1 MKKELNIILKML
13 MLLVKALFMIGKSIV
28 KIIYLIIKFIDN
40 LMAKLFMKLPR
51 LLRVGVVYSL
61 IGLAILNF
69 VNVPSKSVSAK
80 TETTE
85 NVAIATENLPVET
98 TEKPVVEEKIENT
111 TCKFD
116 NENACKIYD
125 KAIEKGLTEKQ
136 SLLVVA
142 ISTHETGYWTSK
154 AFTENHNFGGIMTS
168 KGLKSYSTYEEGLDH
183 FVSVLKNYY
192 FDKGLTTI
200 EQIGAKYCPV
210 GAANDPNGLNKY
222 WVGGVSRFYND
233 YLTLI

>member
-1 MKKELNIILKML
+1 MKKELNVIIKML

-85 NVAIATENLPVET
+85 KVAIATENLPVET
-98 TEKPVVEEKIENT
+98 TEKPVVEEKVENT

-210 GAANDPNGLNKY
+210 GAENDPKGLNVN
-222 WVGGVSRFYND
+222 WVPSVTSIYNS
-233 YLTLI
+233 YTQK

>member
-1 MKKELNIILKML
+1 MKKELNIIVKML
-13 MLLVKALFMIGKSIV
+13 MVLVKALFMIEKSIV

-51 LLRVGVVYSL
+51 LLRVGIVYSL
-61 IGLAILNF
+61 IGLSILNF
-69 VNVPSKSVSAK
+69 VNIPSRTVSAK
-80 TETTE
+80 TNTNE
-85 NVAIATENLPVET
+85 NVTIATENLPVET
-98 TEKPVVEEKIENT
+98 VEKPIVEEKVENT

-116 NENACKIYD
+116 NENACNIYN
-125 KAIEKGLTEKQ
+125 KAIEKGLTENQ

-183 FVSVLKNYY
+183 FVNVLKNYY

-210 GAANDPNGLNKY
+210 GAKNDPKGLNVN
-222 WVGGVSRFYND
+222 WVPSVTSIYNN
-233 YLTLI
+233 YTQK

>member
-1 MKKELNIILKML
+1 MKKELNVIIKML

-40 LMAKLFMKLPR
+40 LIAKLFMKLPR
-51 LLRVGVVYSL
+51 LLKVGVVYGL

-80 TETTE
+80 TETSE
-85 NVAIATENLPVET
+85 KVAIATENLPVET
-98 TEKPVVEEKIENT
+98 TEKPIVEEKVENT
-111 TCKFD
+111 TCKLD
-116 NENACKIYD
+116 NENACNIYN
-125 KAIEKGLTEKQ
+125 KAIEKGLTENQ

-210 GAANDPNGLNKY
+210 GAENDPKGLNVN
-222 WVGGVSRFYND
+222 WVPSVTSIYNS
-233 YLTLI
+233 YTQK

>member
-1 MKKELNIILKML
+1 MKKELNVIVKML

-40 LMAKLFMKLPR
+40 LIAKLFMKLPR
-51 LLRVGVVYSL
+51 LLKVGVVYSL
-61 IGLAILNF
+61 IGLAVLNF
-69 VNVPSKSVSAK
+69 VNIPSKSVSAK

-85 NVAIATENLPVET
+85 KVAIATENLPVET
-98 TEKPVVEEKIENT
+98 TEKSVVEEKVENT
-111 TCKFD
+111 TCKLD
-116 NENACKIYD
+116 NENACNIYN
-125 KAIEKGLTEKQ
+125 KAIEKGLTENQ

-183 FVSVLKNYY
+183 FVSVLK
-192 FDKGLTTI
+192 TI
-200 EQIGAKYCPV
+200 
-210 GAANDPNGLNKY
+210 
-222 WVGGVSRFYND
+222 
-233 YLTLI
+233 TLMKA

>member
-1 MKKELNIILKML
+1 MKKELNVIIKML

-40 LMAKLFMKLPR
+40 LIAKLFMKLPR
-51 LLRVGVVYSL
+51 LLKVGVVYSL
-61 IGLAILNF
+61 IALAILNF

-85 NVAIATENLPVET
+85 KVAIATENLPVET
-98 TEKPVVEEKIENT
+98 TEKPVVEDKVENT
-111 TCKFD
+111 TCKLD
-116 NENACKIYD
+116 NENACNIYN
-125 KAIEKGLTEKQ
+125 KAIELGLTNEQ

-154 AFTENHNFGGIMTS
+154 AFTESHNFGGIMTS

-183 FVSVLKNYY
+183 FVKVLKNYY
-192 FDKGLTTI
+192 FDEGLTTI

-210 GAANDPNGLNKY
+210 GAENDPKGLNVN
-222 WVGGVSRFYND
+222 WVPSVTSIYNS
-233 YLTLI
+233 YTQK

>member
-1 MKKELNIILKML
+1 MKKELNVIIKML
-13 MLLVKALFMIGKSIV
+13 MLLVKALFMIGKSVI

-51 LLRVGVVYSL
+51 LLKVGVVYSL

-85 NVAIATENLPVET
+85 KVAIATENLPVET
-98 TEKPVVEEKIENT
+98 TEKPVVEEKVENT
-111 TCKFD
+111 TCKLD
-116 NENACKIYD
+116 NENACNIYN
-125 KAIEKGLTEKQ
+125 KAIEKGLTENQ

-210 GAANDPNGLNKY
+210 GAENDPKGLNVN
-222 WVGGVSRFYND
+222 WVPNVTSIYNS
-233 YLTLI
+233 YTQK

>member
-1 MKKELNIILKML
+1 MKKELNIIVKML
-13 MLLVKALFMIGKSIV
+13 MVLIKALFMIEKSIV

-51 LLRVGVVYSL
+51 LLRVGIVYSL
-61 IGLAILNF
+61 IGLSILNF
-69 VNVPSKSVSAK
+69 VDIPSRTVSAK
-80 TETTE
+80 TNTNE

-98 TEKPVVEEKIENT
+98 TEKPIVEEKVENT

-116 NENACKIYD
+116 NENACNIYN
-125 KAIEKGLTEKQ
+125 KAIEKGLTENQ

-154 AFTENHNFGGIMTS
+154 AFTENHNFGGIMTN

-183 FVSVLKNYY
+183 FVNILKNYY

-210 GAANDPNGLNKY
+210 GAKNDPKGLNVN
-222 WVGGVSRFYND
+222 WVPSVTSIYNS
-233 YLTLI
+233 YTQK

>member
-1 MKKELNIILKML
+1 MKKELNVIVKML

-40 LMAKLFMKLPR
+40 LIAKLFMKLPR
-51 LLRVGVVYSL
+51 LLKVGVVYSL

-80 TETTE
+80 TETSE
-85 NVAIATENLPVET
+85 KVAIATENLPVET
-98 TEKPVVEEKIENT
+98 TEKPVVEEKVENT
-111 TCKFD
+111 TCKLD
-116 NENACKIYD
+116 NENACNIYN
-125 KAIEKGLTEKQ
+125 KAIEKGLTENQ

-210 GAANDPNGLNKY
+210 GAENDPKGLNVN
-222 WVGGVSRFYND
+222 WVPSVTSIYNS
-233 YLTLI
+233 YTQK

>member
-1 MKKELNIILKML
+1 MKRELNVIIKML

-40 LMAKLFMKLPR
+40 LIAKLFMKLPR
-51 LLRVGVVYSL
+51 LLKVGVVYSL

-69 VNVPSKSVSAK
+69 INVPSKSVSAK
-80 TETTE
+80 TETSE
-85 NVAIATENLPVET
+85 KVAIATENLPVET
-98 TEKPVVEEKIENT
+98 TEKPIVEEKVENT
-111 TCKFD
+111 TCKLD
-116 NENACKIYD
+116 NENACNIYN
-125 KAIEKGLTEKQ
+125 KAIEKGLTENQ

-210 GAANDPNGLNKY
+210 GAENDPKGLNVN
-222 WVGGVSRFYND
+222 WVPSVTSIYNS
-233 YLTLI
+233 YTQK

>member
-1 MKKELNIILKML
+1 MKKELNVIIKML
-13 MLLVKALFMIGKSIV
+13 MLLVKALFMIGKSII
-28 KIIYLIIKFIDN
+28 KIVYLIIKFIDN
-40 LMAKLFMKLPR
+40 LIAKLFMKLPR
-51 LLRVGVVYSL
+51 IMKVGVVYSL
-61 IGLAILNF
+61 IALAILNF

-85 NVAIATENLPVET
+85 KVAIATENLPVET
-98 TEKPVVEEKIENT
+98 TEKPVVEEKVENT

-116 NENACKIYD
+116 NENACNIYN
-125 KAIEKGLTEKQ
+125 KAIELGLTDEQ

-183 FVSVLKNYY
+183 FVKVLKNYY
-192 FDKGLTTI
+192 FDEGLTTI

-210 GAANDPNGLNKY
+210 GAENDPKGLNVN
-222 WVGGVSRFYND
+222 WVPSVTSIYNS
-233 YLTLI
+233 YTQK

>member
-1 MKKELNIILKML
+1 MKKELNVIVKML
-13 MLLVKALFMIGKSIV
+13 MLLVKALFMIGKSII

-69 VNVPSKSVSAK
+69 VNIPSKSVSAK

-85 NVAIATENLPVET
+85 KVAIATENLPVET
-98 TEKPVVEEKIENT
+98 TEKPVVEKKVENT

-210 GAANDPNGLNKY
+210 GAENDPKGLNVN
-222 WVGGVSRFYND
+222 WVPSVTSIYNS
-233 YLTLI
+233 YTQK

>member
-1 MKKELNIILKML
+1 MI
-13 MLLVKALFMIGKSIV
+13 LVKALFMIEKSIV

-51 LLRVGVVYSL
+51 LLRVGIVYSL
-61 IGLAILNF
+61 IGLSILNF
-69 VNVPSKSVSAK
+69 VDIPSRTVSAK
-80 TETTE
+80 TNTNEKVT
-85 NVAIATENLPVET
+85 IATENLPVET
-98 TEKPVVEEKIENT
+98 VEKPVVEEKVENT

-116 NENACKIYD
+116 NENACNIYN
-125 KAIEKGLTEKQ
+125 KAIEKGLTENQ

-154 AFTENHNFGGIMTS
+154 AFTENYNFGGIMTS

-183 FVSVLKNYY
+183 FVNVLKNYY

-210 GAANDPNGLNKY
+210 GAKNDPKGLNVN
-222 WVGGVSRFYND
+222 WVPSVTSIYNS
-233 YLTLI
+233 YTQK

>member
-1 MKKELNIILKML
+1 MKKELNVIVKML

-40 LMAKLFMKLPR
+40 LIAKLFMKLPR
-51 LLRVGVVYSL
+51 LLKVGVVYSL

-69 VNVPSKSVSAK
+69 INVPSKSVSAK
-80 TETTE
+80 TETSE
-85 NVAIATENLPVET
+85 KVAIATENLPVET
-98 TEKPVVEEKIENT
+98 TEKPVVEEKVENT
-111 TCKFD
+111 TCKLD
-116 NENACKIYD
+116 NENACNIYN
-125 KAIEKGLTEKQ
+125 KAIEKGLTENQ

-210 GAANDPNGLNKY
+210 GAENDPKGLNVN
-222 WVGGVSRFYND
+222 WVPSVTSIYNS
-233 YLTLI
+233 YTQK

>member
-1 MKKELNIILKML
+1 MKKELNVIIKML

-28 KIIYLIIKFIDN
+28 KIIYLIVKFIDN
-40 LMAKLFMKLPR
+40 LIAKLFMKLPR
-51 LLRVGVVYSL
+51 IMRVGVVYSL
-61 IGLAILNF
+61 IALAILNF

-85 NVAIATENLPVET
+85 KIAIATENLPVET
-98 TEKPVVEEKIENT
+98 TEKPVVEEKVENT
-111 TCKFD
+111 TCKLD
-116 NENACKIYD
+116 NENACNIYN
-125 KAIEKGLTEKQ
+125 KAIELGLTNEQ

-183 FVSVLKNYY
+183 FVKVLKNYY
-192 FDKGLTTI
+192 FDEGLTTI

-210 GAANDPNGLNKY
+210 GAENDPKGLNVN
-222 WVGGVSRFYND
+222 WVPSVTSIYNS
-233 YLTLI
+233 YTQK

>member
-1 MKKELNIILKML
+1 MKKELNVIVKML
-13 MLLVKALFMIGKSIV
+13 MLLVKALFMIGKSVI

-51 LLRVGVVYSL
+51 LLKIGVVYSL

-69 VNVPSKSVSAK
+69 VNIPSKSVSAK

-85 NVAIATENLPVET
+85 KVAIATENLPVET
-98 TEKPVVEEKIENT
+98 AEKPVVEEKVENT

-116 NENACKIYD
+116 NENACNIYN
-125 KAIEKGLTEKQ
+125 KAIEKGLTENQ

-210 GAANDPNGLNKY
+210 GAENDPKGLNVN
-222 WVGGVSRFYND
+222 WVPSVTSIYNS
-233 YLTLI
+233 YTQK

>member
-1 MKKELNIILKML
+1 MKKELNVIIKML

-28 KIIYLIIKFIDN
+28 KIVYLIIKFIDN
-40 LMAKLFMKLPR
+40 LIAKLFMKLPR
-51 LLRVGVVYSL
+51 VMRVGVVYSL
-61 IGLAILNF
+61 IALAILNF

-85 NVAIATENLPVET
+85 KVAIATENLPVET
-98 TEKPVVEEKIENT
+98 TEKPVVEEKVENT
-111 TCKFD
+111 TCKLD
-116 NENACKIYD
+116 NENACNIYN
-125 KAIEKGLTEKQ
+125 KAIELGLTNEQ

-183 FVSVLKNYY
+183 FVKVLKNYY
-192 FDKGLTTI
+192 FDEGLTTI

-210 GAANDPNGLNKY
+210 GAENDPKGLNVN
-222 WVGGVSRFYND
+222 WVPSVTSIYNS
-233 YLTLI
+233 YTQK

>member
-80 TETTE
+80 TETGE
-85 NVAIATENLPVET
+85 NVATATENLPVET
-98 TEKPVVEEKIENT
+98 TEKPVVGEKVENT

-210 GAANDPNGLNKY
+210 GAENDPKGLNVN
-222 WVGGVSRFYND
+222 WVPSVTSIYNS
-233 YLTLI
+233 YTQK

>member
-1 MKKELNIILKML
+1 MKKELNIIVKML
-13 MLLVKALFMIGKSIV
+13 MVLVKALFMIEKSIV

-51 LLRVGVVYSL
+51 LLRVGIVYSL
-61 IGLAILNF
+61 IGLSILNF
-69 VNVPSKSVSAK
+69 VDIPSRTVSAK
-80 TETTE
+80 TNTNE
-85 NVAIATENLPVET
+85 NVTIATENLPVET
-98 TEKPVVEEKIENT
+98 VEKPIVEEKVENT

-116 NENACKIYD
+116 NENACNIYN
-125 KAIEKGLTEKQ
+125 KAIEKGLTENQ

-183 FVSVLKNYY
+183 FVNVLKNYY

-210 GAANDPNGLNKY
+210 GAKNDPKGLNVN
-222 WVGGVSRFYND
+222 WVPSVTSIYNN
-233 YLTLI
+233 YTQK

>member
-1 MKKELNIILKML
+1 MKKELNVIIKML

-40 LMAKLFMKLPR
+40 LIAKLFMKLPR
-51 LLRVGVVYSL
+51 LLKVGVVYSL

-80 TETTE
+80 TETSE
-85 NVAIATENLPVET
+85 KVAIATENLPVET
-98 TEKPVVEEKIENT
+98 TEKPVVEEKVENT

-210 GAANDPNGLNKY
+210 GAENDPKGLNVN
-222 WVGGVSRFYND
+222 WVPSVTSIYNS
-233 YLTLI
+233 YTQK

>member
-1 MKKELNIILKML
+1 MKKELNVIVKML
-13 MLLVKALFMIGKSIV
+13 ILLVKALFMIGKSIV

-40 LMAKLFMKLPR
+40 LIAKLFMKLPR
-51 LLRVGVVYSL
+51 LLKVGVVYSL

-80 TETTE
+80 TETSE
-85 NVAIATENLPVET
+85 KVAIATENLPVET
-98 TEKPVVEEKIENT
+98 TEKPVVEEKVENT
-111 TCKFD
+111 TCKLD
-116 NENACKIYD
+116 NENACNIYN
-125 KAIEKGLTEKQ
+125 KAIEKGLTENQ

-210 GAANDPNGLNKY
+210 GAENDPKGLNVN
-222 WVGGVSRFYND
+222 WVPSVTSIYNS
-233 YLTLI
+233 YTQK

>member
-13 MLLVKALFMIGKSIV
+13 MLLVKALFIIGKSIV

-85 NVAIATENLPVET
+85 KVAIATENLPVET
-98 TEKPVVEEKIENT
+98 TEKPVVEEKVENT
-111 TCKFD
+111 TCKLD
-116 NENACKIYD
+116 NKNACNIYN
-125 KAIEKGLTEKQ
+125 KAIEKGLTENQ

-210 GAANDPNGLNKY
+210 GAENDPKGLNVN
-222 WVGGVSRFYND
+222 WVPSVTSIYNS
-233 YLTLI
+233 YTQK

>member
-1 MKKELNIILKML
+1 MKKELNVIIKML

-80 TETTE
+80 TETSE
-85 NVAIATENLPVET
+85 KVAIATENLPVET
-98 TEKPVVEEKIENT
+98 TEKPVVEEKVENT

-210 GAANDPNGLNKY
+210 GAENDPKGLNVN
-222 WVGGVSRFYND
+222 WVPSVTSIYNS
-233 YLTLI
+233 YTQK

>member
-85 NVAIATENLPVET
+85 KVAIATENLPVET
-98 TEKPVVEEKIENT
+98 T
-111 TCKFD
+111 
-116 NENACKIYD
+116 
-125 KAIEKGLTEKQ
+125 
-136 SLLVVA
+136 
-142 ISTHETGYWTSK
+142 
-154 AFTENHNFGGIMTS
+154 
-168 KGLKSYSTYEEGLDH
+168 
-183 FVSVLKNYY
+183 
-192 FDKGLTTI
+192 
-200 EQIGAKYCPV
+200 
-210 GAANDPNGLNKY
+210 
-222 WVGGVSRFYND
+222 
-233 YLTLI
+233 

>member
-1 MKKELNIILKML
+1 MKKELNIIVKML
-13 MLLVKALFMIGKSIV
+13 MVLIKALFMIEKSIV

-40 LMAKLFMKLPR
+40 LMVKLFMKLPR
-51 LLRVGVVYSL
+51 LLRVGIVYSL
-61 IGLAILNF
+61 IGLSILNF
-69 VNVPSKSVSAK
+69 VDIPSRTVSAK
-80 TETTE
+80 TNTNE

-98 TEKPVVEEKIENT
+98 TEKPIVEEKVENT

-116 NENACKIYD
+116 NENACNIYN
-125 KAIEKGLTEKQ
+125 KAIEKGLTENQ

-183 FVSVLKNYY
+183 FVNVLKNYY

-210 GAANDPNGLNKY
+210 GAKNDPKGLNVN
-222 WVGGVSRFYND
+222 WVPSVTSIYNS
-233 YLTLI
+233 YTQK

>member
-80 TETTE
+80 TETSE

-98 TEKPVVEEKIENT
+98 TEKPVVEEKVENT

-210 GAANDPNGLNKY
+210 GAENDSKGLNVN
-222 WVGGVSRFYND
+222 WVPSVTSIYNS
-233 YLTLI
+233 YTQK

>member
-13 MLLVKALFMIGKSIV
+13 MLLVKALFMIGKSII

-51 LLRVGVVYSL
+51 LLKVGVVYSL

-69 VNVPSKSVSAK
+69 INVPSKSVSAK

-85 NVAIATENLPVET
+85 DVAITTENLPVET
-98 TEKPVVEEKIENT
+98 TEKPVVEEKVENT

-125 KAIEKGLTEKQ
+125 KAIKKGLTEKQ

-210 GAANDPNGLNKY
+210 SAENDPKGLNVN
-222 WVGGVSRFYND
+222 WVPSVTSIYNS
-233 YLTLI
+233 YTQK

>member
-1 MKKELNIILKML
+1 MKKELNVIIKML
-13 MLLVKALFMIGKSIV
+13 MLLVKALFIIGKSIV

-40 LMAKLFMKLPR
+40 LIAKLFMKLPR
-51 LLRVGVVYSL
+51 LLKVGVVYSL

-85 NVAIATENLPVET
+85 KVAIATENLPVET
-98 TEKPVVEEKIENT
+98 TEKPVVEEKVKNT
-111 TCKFD
+111 TCKLD
-116 NENACKIYD
+116 NENACNIYN
-125 KAIEKGLTEKQ
+125 KAIEKGLTENQ

-192 FDKGLTTI
+192 FDEGLTTI

-210 GAANDPNGLNKY
+210 GAENDPKGLNVN
-222 WVGGVSRFYND
+222 WVPSVTSIYNS
-233 YLTLI
+233 YTQK

>member
-1 MKKELNIILKML
+1 MKKELNVIVKML
-13 MLLVKALFMIGKSIV
+13 MVLVKALFMIEKSIV

-51 LLRVGVVYSL
+51 LLRVGIVYSL
-61 IGLAILNF
+61 IGLSILNF
-69 VNVPSKSVSAK
+69 VDIPSRTVSAK
-80 TETTE
+80 TNTNE

-98 TEKPVVEEKIENT
+98 IEKPIVEEKVENT

-116 NENACKIYD
+116 NENACNIYN
-125 KAIEKGLTEKQ
+125 KAIEKGLTENQ

-154 AFTENHNFGGIMTS
+154 AFTENHNLGGIMTS

-183 FVSVLKNYY
+183 FVNILKNYY

-210 GAANDPNGLNKY
+210 GAKNDPKGLNVN
-222 WVGGVSRFYND
+222 WVPSVTSIYNS
-233 YLTLI
+233 YTQK

>member
-1 MKKELNIILKML
+1 MKKELNVIIKML

-28 KIIYLIIKFIDN
+28 KIVYLIIKFIDN
-40 LMAKLFMKLPR
+40 LIAKWFMKLPR
-51 LLRVGVVYSL
+51 IMKVGVVYSL
-61 IGLAILNF
+61 IALAILNF

-80 TETTE
+80 TEITE
-85 NVAIATENLPVET
+85 KVAIATENLPVET
-98 TEKPVVEEKIENT
+98 TEKPVVEEKVENT
-111 TCKFD
+111 TCKLD
-116 NENACKIYD
+116 NENACNIYN
-125 KAIEKGLTEKQ
+125 KAIELGLTNEQ

-183 FVSVLKNYY
+183 FVKVLKNYY
-192 FDKGLTTI
+192 FDEGLTTI

-210 GAANDPNGLNKY
+210 GAENDPKGLNVN
-222 WVGGVSRFYND
+222 WVPSVTSIYNS
-233 YLTLI
+233 YTQK

>member
-85 NVAIATENLPVET
+85 KVAIATENLPVET
-98 TEKPVVEEKIENT
+98 TEKPIVEEKVENI

-210 GAANDPNGLNKY
+210 GAENDPKGLNVN
-222 WVGGVSRFYND
+222 WVPSVTSIYNS
-233 YLTLI
+233 YTQK

>member
-80 TETTE
+80 TETSE
-85 NVAIATENLPVET
+85 NVAIATKNLPVET
-98 TEKPVVEEKIENT
+98 TEKPVVKEKVENT

-154 AFTENHNFGGIMTS
+154 AFTENQ
-168 KGLKSYSTYEEGLDH
+168 
-183 FVSVLKNYY
+183 
-192 FDKGLTTI
+192 GLTTI

-210 GAANDPNGLNKY
+210 CAENDPKGLNVN
-222 WVGGVSRFYND
+222 WVPSVTSIYNS
-233 YLTLI
+233 YTQK

>member
-1 MKKELNIILKML
+1 MKKELN
-13 MLLVKALFMIGKSIV
+13 VIV

-51 LLRVGVVYSL
+51 LLRVGIVYSL
-61 IGLAILNF
+61 IGLSILNF
-69 VNVPSKSVSAK
+69 VNIPSRTVSAK
-80 TETTE
+80 TNTNE

-98 TEKPVVEEKIENT
+98 TEKPIVEEKVENT

-116 NENACKIYD
+116 NENACNIYN
-125 KAIEKGLTEKQ
+125 KAIEKGLTENQ

-154 AFTENHNFGGIMTS
+154 AFTENYNFGGIMTS
-168 KGLKSYSTYEEGLDH
+168 KGLKSYSTYEKGLDH
-183 FVSVLKNYY
+183 FVNVLKNYY

-210 GAANDPNGLNKY
+210 GAKNDPKGLNVN
-222 WVGGVSRFYND
+222 WVPSVTSIYNS
-233 YLTLI
+233 YTQK

>member
-1 MKKELNIILKML
+1 MKKELNVIIKML

-85 NVAIATENLPVET
+85 KVAIATENLPVET
-98 TEKPVVEEKIENT
+98 TEKPVIEEKVENT

-210 GAANDPNGLNKY
+210 GAENDPKGLNVN
-222 WVGGVSRFYND
+222 WVPSVTSIYNS
-233 YLTLI
+233 YTQK

>member
-1 MKKELNIILKML
+1 MKKELNIIVKML
-13 MLLVKALFMIGKSIV
+13 MVLVKALFMIEKSIV

-51 LLRVGVVYSL
+51 LLRVGIVYSL
-61 IGLAILNF
+61 IGLSILNF
-69 VNVPSKSVSAK
+69 VDIPSRTVSAK
-80 TETTE
+80 TNTNEK
-85 NVAIATENLPVET
+85 VAIATENLPVET
-98 TEKPVVEEKIENT
+98 IEKPVVKEKVENI

-116 NENACKIYD
+116 NENACNIYN
-125 KAIEKGLTEKQ
+125 KAIEKGLTENQ

-154 AFTENHNFGGIMTS
+154 VFTENHNFGGIMTS

-183 FVSVLKNYY
+183 FVNVLKNYY

-210 GAANDPNGLNKY
+210 CAKNDPKGLNVN
-222 WVGGVSRFYND
+222 WGPGVTSIYNS
-233 YLTLI
+233 YTQK